1 MPLKPPVFQ
10 DLFSWRTREPP
21 NDPAFS
27 NSIWEI
33 YTPEKNSLYW
43 SIVLSYLIPVVHA
56 RNYEEFERR
65 LRNLIGDKKESG
77 QIMQSASLRFNKN
90 LVKERLLRLNPFK
103 KIHTFTDENLV
114 NLFRIFKKR
123 LNRNTKDRSSG
134 SVENLKLE
142 ATSKMLNCFI
152 RVYKIDPSGTKEF
165 NLYPRGSNTN
175 SGNDSNTITIF
186 YHTDSKLKNREKDT
200 FGFGM
205 SVEIANI
212 LREKALTFIL
222 KKDKFL
228 KMDSQ
233 SIKQV
238 VGSDRNLPISLL
250 NSDIKHVMPRI
261 YKSPYILG
269 KLIHAGYIMNPLALG
284 IDGFSAFYYC
294 IGLSDPQ
301 FFNVLYSYAANNFQR
316 SEESCRKPS
325 EEILQSLKHL
335 MSTIGADY
343 RKSQEFLSLG
353 NIALRRYSEML
364 RFNKY
369 QENVVK
375 ILKDS
380 QQSGTND
387 VALAVF
393 KEYSAFYFWNN
404 LPNDEYIQ
412 FNDYLDFSDYY
423 ENLDSFTCIVFF
435 DNLSIDFKTLVE
447 PFLLTLLS
455 NKYFPKKDHI
465 HISNSSSPCKECSSR
480 IIPFKHRMN
489 LHQMLQNLLNSVRNV
504 STTNI
509 STSADII
516 RNSIREL
523 PKDEFL
529 IEKLR
534 IYLEH
539 AVNVQLE
546 HFDEDGSPLKKENKK
561 EVLTIFRTLQVFG
574 EVLQTSL
581 LNFNSGFLLKAHL
594 PSDLKKTFTEIRNR
608 LSHYFA
614 KCTQGRLNLENK
626 VDELKGIQE
635 ELKSIYEFLEPVF
648 VSQQFR
654 MKEFL
659 IRSQMER
666 FPNLIEELKRI
677 TIERRNWYETH
688 LLGYK
693 LFANNVISFFKKEWQ
708 LPIPD
713 KNDNA
718 KFKDKMNLLKAGIQ
732 SINSVFSFNDISL
745 PQHLNTTSQKL
756 IDCIAILESTD
767 QSIVHKNNIFLEYEE
782 VLKQICNYEDIGS
795 NQPELKFPILKHF
808 EIAMREHNI
817 FSNSENL
824 KIRNSISQLLI
835 PSFEAT
841 KKLEEALANKQSL
854 PDLDQILNQTLLSAV
869 KRKKIMK
876 EFCSNPANCLN
887 LLKMFSYSTIEQAM
901 GLENATTV
909 ALLDM
914 FTRDEYKMFLLNA
927 SFQEKP
933 IQTKMLKLMNQKVE
947 FLIDRIKQIKN
958 ILIDE
963 NEETRGLTEYGRSD
977 EVKKHIKFLMCQRYM
992 MEMDVRISLDQ
1003 LLFDCLNIL
1012 NRKDLD
1018 DIYSKTSNMF
1028 AGVNLRD
1035 ILSHGNIVIETIGS
1049 LLDPDDLPSELIFKM
1064 LELIK
1069 DENIIKRLAELWI
1082 KKKPQTK
1089 NDLYG
1094 MIDQDSNLSF
1104 IKDCSRWESYATIL
1118 PIVNRNI

>member
-1 MPLKPPVFQ
+1 M
-10 DLFSWRTREPP
+10 

-33 YTPEKNSLYW
+33 FTPEKNSLYW
-43 SIVLSYLIPVVHA
+43 SIVVSYLIPVAHA
-56 RNYEEFERR
+56 RNSVEFDRR

-77 QIMQSASLRFNKN
+77 RIMQSASLRFNQS
-90 LVKERLLRLNPFK
+90 LVEERLFRLNPFK
-103 KIHTFTDENLV
+103 KTHTFTDENLV
-114 NLFRIFKKR
+114 SLFRIFKKR
-123 LNRNTKDRSSG
+123 LNRNTKNRSSG

-165 NLYPRGSNTN
+165 NLYPRGSMTSSEN
-175 SGNDSNTITIF
+175 GSNTITIF

-228 KMDSQ
+228 KRDSH

-250 NSDIKHVMPRI
+250 NSDIKHVIPRI

-269 KLIHAGYIMNPLALG
+269 KLINAGYIMNPLALG
-284 IDGFSAFYYC
+284 RDGFSAFYYC
-294 IGLSDPQ
+294 IGLSDSQ
-301 FFNVLYSYAANNFQR
+301 FFNILYSYAANNFQR

-325 EEILQSLKHL
+325 DEILQSLKHL
-335 MSTIGADY
+335 MNTIGADY
-343 RKSQEFLSLG
+343 VKSIEFSSLG
-353 NIALRRYSEML
+353 DIALRRYSEML
-364 RFNKY
+364 RFNQY

-387 VALAVF
+387 VALAIF

-404 LPNDEYIQ
+404 LPDDECIQ

-435 DNLSIDFKTLVE
+435 DNPSIDFKTLVE

-465 HISNSSSPCKECSSR
+465 HISGSSFPCNQCSGR

-489 LHQMLQNLLNSVRNV
+489 LHQVLQNLLNNVQNV

-509 STSADII
+509 GASADII
-516 RNSIREL
+516 RNSIREI

-529 IEKLR
+529 IEKLKT
-534 IYLEH
+534 YLEL

-546 HFDEDGSPLKKENKK
+546 HFDEDGNRLKKENKK

-581 LNFNSGFLLKAHL
+581 LNFTSGFLLKAHL

-626 VDELKGIQE
+626 VDELKGIQD

-666 FPNLIEELKRI
+666 FPNLIVELERI
-677 TIERRNWYETH
+677 TTERRNWYETH
-688 LLGYK
+688 LQGYK
-693 LFANNVISFFKKEWQ
+693 LFANNVISFFKKHWQ

-713 KNDNA
+713 KKDNA
-718 KFKDKMNLLKAGIQ
+718 KFKDKINLFKAGIQ
-732 SINSVFSFNDISL
+732 SINTVFCFNISL
-745 PQHLNTTSQKL
+745 PQHLLTTSQKL
-756 IDCIAILESTD
+756 TDCITILESTD
-767 QSIVHKNNIFLEYEE
+767 QSTVDMNNIFFEYEE
-782 VLKQICNYEDIGS
+782 VLKQICNYKEIDP
-795 NQPELKFPILKHF
+795 NQPELKCPGLKRF

-824 KIRNSISQLLI
+824 KIRNHISQLLI

-841 KKLEEALANKQSL
+841 KKLEEALTNNQSL
-854 PDLDQILNQTLLSAV
+854 PDLDQVLNQTFLSAA
-869 KRKKIMK
+869 KRKQIKK
-876 EFCSNPANCLN
+876 DFGSNPDNCLN
-887 LLKMFSYSTIEQAM
+887 LLKKFSYSTIEQAL
-901 GLENATTV
+901 GVENDTTV

-914 FTRDEYKMFLLNA
+914 FTQDGYKIFLLNA
-927 SFQEKP
+927 PFQEKS

-963 NEETRGLTEYGRSD
+963 DDETRGLTEYGRSE

-992 MEMDVRISLDQ
+992 MEMDVRVSLDQ

-1018 DIYSKTSNMF
+1018 DIYRKTSNMF

-1069 DENIIKRLAELWI
+1069 DENIIKRLAELWM
-1082 KKKPQTK
+1082 KNKPQTRK
-1089 NDLYG
+1089 DLHDI
-1094 MIDQDSNLSF
+1094 IDQDSNSSF
-1104 IKDCSRWESYATIL
+1104 IKECSRWESYAIIL
-1118 PIVNRNI
+1118 PIIDRNI